1 MNIFNIIICF
11 IILCFLMIIPLTVG
25 VYTVLIMLIHNK
37 CSRRKK
43 DISKEEWKRYT

>member
-11 IILCFLMIIPLTVG
+11 IVLCFLMIIPLTVG
-25 VYTVLIMLIHNK
+25 IYTVLIMLINNK
-37 CSRRKK
+37 RSKRKK

>member
-25 VYTVLIMLIHNK
+25 IYTVLIMLINNK
-37 CSRRKK
+37 CSKRKK